1 MQQTHAPAQGRGW
14 RAAQCEA
21 RRLVAARLFR
31 AGRLSQAEI
40 ARTLGVSEA
49 AVSQWHTRWQHG
61 GDRRLRARATRAA
74 ATKLSPTQWGVL
86 GRILDRGAMASG
98 FDTEQWTLKRI
109 AAVIERRFGVHYHYR
124 YLERPLKAHGFSVQR
139 PASRAKE
146 RDERLVA
153 EWLLHTWPALKKKG
167 GPGASHHRP
176 VGRNGSHLSHSDAR
190 DLGPARA
197 DARGAAREPTA

>member
-1 MQQTHAPAQGRGW
+1 MQGQPPPGW
-14 RAAQCEA
+14 TAARREA
-21 RRLVAARLFR
+21 RRLLAARLFR
-31 AGRLSQAEI
+31 AGELTPAEI
-40 ARTLGVSEA
+40 ARTLGVSRA

-61 GDRRLRARATRAA
+61 GDRRLKTRATRHRPA
-74 ATKLSPTQWGVL
+74 KLSAAQWRML
-86 GRILDRGAMASG
+86 GRILDRGAVASG

-109 AAVIERRFGVHYHYR
+109 AAVIERRFGVTYHYR

-167 GPGASHHRP
+167 A
-176 VGRNGSHLSHSDAR
+176 AR
-190 DLGPARA
+190 RA
-197 DARGAAREPTA
+197 DDRLVG